1 MKALEN
7 LVMNASTSMAYAE
20 LPNKP
25 PALKMYEIGHYFGDS
40 VYFFPDPVQ
49 PIKEQIDLLST
60 KCAALIA
67 TGFHVGFL
75 VRVGIAVGDL
85 RIKQI
90 TLPEG
95 EKREIKIGSSMAKA
109 HTLQDLQDWVGGAV
123 LSEFPAALPEI
134 NRLKYEVP
142 LKDSGYSF
150 SSTLEALN
158 WVYILSGIYSHD
170 KGKVINMIKQ
180 RILEI
185 GDSKSEGITT
195 KLENTLAIVDRVFND
210 SQYNP
215 FKL

>member
-1 MKALEN
+1 
-7 LVMNASTSMAYAE
+7 
-20 LPNKP
+20 
-25 PALKMYEIGHYFGDS
+25 MYEISHYFGDS
-40 VYFFPDPVQ
+40 VYFFPNPVQ
-49 PIKEQIDLLST
+49 PIKEQIGLLST

-109 HTLQDLQDWVGGAV
+109 HALQDLQDWVGGAV
-123 LSEFPAALPEI
+123 LSEFPATLPEI
-134 NRLKYEVP
+134 NRLKYEIP
-142 LKDSGYSF
+142 LKDKGYS
-150 SSTLEALN
+150 SPTTLEALN

-170 KGKVINMIKQ
+170 KGKVINIIKQ

-185 GDSKSEGITT
+185 GDSESEKITF

-210 SQYNP
+210 PQYNP
-215 FKL
+215 IN

>member
-1 MKALEN
+1 MNNLVKKLFDVKKDSLDHYYANIAVAAVDICGMKVLVNKGDYCVSAMKALEN

-150 SSTLEALN
+150 PLL
-158 WVYILSGIYSHD
+158 W
-170 KGKVINMIKQ
+170 K
-180 RILEI
+180 
-185 GDSKSEGITT
+185 
-195 KLENTLAIVDRVFND
+195 
-210 SQYNP
+210 P
-215 FKL
+215 